1 MRFQPSRIRV
11 DNGHTDK
18 LWYERY
24 LYPRY
29 SKIRNLKLDFDRRS
43 ALVSF
48 CKETEDLL
56 KKSRGKEFVNYCLV

>member
-1 MRFQPSRIRV
+1 MQFQPARIRV
-11 DNGHTDK
+11 DKAMLKKN

-48 CKETEDLL
+48 CKEREDLL
-56 KKSRGKEFVNYCLV
+56 